1 MTLQSG
7 AHKLVVTGKKLSGL
21 YCEHCKYTGHIID
34 KCFRIHGYPANFVHK
49 GQESSCYG
57 TWHRII

>member
-57 TWHRII
+57 T